1 MRVLRETTNW
11 EKLAEWIRKPNHVYL
26 EDKNFIL
33 GYQKYGYGEPIYFK
47 TRLQFDK
54 RFRKFI
60 EIPKT
65 SKENP
70 FRDYQK

>member
-1 MRVLRETTNW
+1 MKILREVTEW
-11 EKLAEWIRKPNHVYL
+11 KGSWIRQPNHIYL
-26 EDKNFIL
+26 TESNFMY
-33 GYQKYGYGEPIYFK
+33 GYQMYGRGEPIYFK

-65 SKENP
+65 SPENP